1 MNDLAMTNLP
11 GTAKKATSVV
21 VVEDDPASADVLQR
35 RLQANGMKVAVG
47 RDGGQGLALVREI
60 IPDLVLLD
68 VMLPDTDGY
77 DVCLRIKSDGAIA
90 HIPVIFLSARGEVV
104 DKVRGLSCGAADY
117 VTKPW
122 NAAELLAR
130 IDAVLLQTRNAR
142 PPRLEPMVARPQRTR
157 PMAAVSLKDGARR
170 ASAEK
175 LLAAQFDI
183 AKDGADAVDLV
194 LLDEGATPD
203 AGLVDA
209 GTAVLVIARGS
220 ETPATEFARL
230 DGDLARHADLL
241 VREMRLVRDMGA
253 AADALITLATS
264 LEAHDRFMMG
274 HSERVAAR
282 SVSIA
287 QVLGLDQVAIGTIR
301 LGALLRDVGNAK
313 LPPPIVVKAGE
324 LTQHEREAIER
335 HPLLGE
341 ELLRHVSPLAPI
353 LPIVRWHHERL
364 DGGGYPDHLTAE
376 KIPLEVRIV
385 SVADRF
391 EALLVDRPDRPAV
404 TEQEAVRIL
413 QGAVARGELD
423 PAAVAALAA
432 QVRSAGNPEVE
443 Q

>member
-1 MNDLAMTNLP
+1 MKDLAVTALP

-21 VVEDDPASADVLQR
+21 IVEDDPASADVLQR

-47 RDGGQGLALVREI
+47 KDGGEGLSLVREI
-60 IPDLVLLD
+60 VPDLVLLD

-77 DVCLRIKSDGAIA
+77 DVCLRIKSDGSIS

-130 IDAVLLQTRNAR
+130 IDAVLLQSRNAR
-142 PPRLEPMVARPQRTR
+142 PPRLEPQAMRPQRAR
-157 PMAAVSLKDGARR
+157 PVAAVALKDQTRR
-170 ASAEK
+170 ATAEK
-175 LLAAQFDI
+175 LLAARFDI
-183 AKDGADAVDLV
+183 ANGEPEAVDLV
-194 LLDEGATPD
+194 LIDEGATPD
-203 AGLVDA
+203 ASLTDE
-209 GTAVLVIARGS
+209 GTAILVVARGS

-230 DGDLARHADLL
+230 DGDLSRHAELL

-264 LEAHDRFMMG
+264 LEAHDRLMMG
-274 HSERVAAR
+274 HGERVAAR
-282 SVSIA
+282 AVLIA
-287 QVLGLDQVAIGTIR
+287 EVLGLDQVAIGTIR

-313 LPPPIVVKAGE
+313 LPPPIVHKAGE
-324 LTQHEREAIER
+324 LLPHEREAIER

-341 ELLRHVSPLAPI
+341 ELLRHVTPLAPI

-364 DGGGYPDHLTAE
+364 DGQGYPDRLPAE

-391 EALLVDRPDRPAV
+391 EALLVDRPDRAAV
-404 TEQEAVRIL
+404 SEQEAVRIM
-413 QGAVARGELD
+413 QGAVARGEID
-423 PAAVAALAA
+423 PAVVAALGA
-432 QVRSAGNPEVE
+432 QVRTGGSTEVE

>member
-1 MNDLAMTNLP
+1 MNDLAMTQLP

-60 IPDLVLLD
+60 VPDLVLLD

-142 PPRLEPMVARPQRTR
+142 PPRLEPMVVRAQRARPV
-157 PMAAVSLKDGARR
+157 AAVSLKDGARR

-175 LLAAQFDI
+175 LLAARFDI
-183 AKDGADAVDLV
+183 AKDGSDAVDLV
-194 LLDEGATPD
+194 LLDEGAAPD

-209 GTAVLVIARGS
+209 GTAVLVVTRGS

-230 DGDLARHADLL
+230 DGDLSRHADLL

-287 QVLGLDQVAIGTIR
+287 EVLGLDQVAIGTIR

-324 LTQHEREAIER
+324 LTPHEREAIER

-391 EALLVDRPDRPAV
+391 EALLADRPDRPAV

-413 QGAVARGELD
+413 QGAVGRGELD

-432 QVRSAGNPEVE
+432 QVRSAANPEVE

>member
-1 MNDLAMTNLP
+1 MNDLAMTQLP

-47 RDGGQGLALVREI
+47 RDGGQGLALVRELV
-60 IPDLVLLD
+60 PDLVLLD

-142 PPRLEPMVARPQRTR
+142 PPRLEPLAARPERAR
-157 PMAAVSLKDGARR
+157 PMAAVSLKDGTRR
-170 ASAEK
+170 AAAEK
-175 LLAAQFDI
+175 LLASRFDI

-194 LLDEGATPD
+194 LIDEGAAPD
-203 AGLVDA
+203 AGLVDG

-230 DGDLARHADLL
+230 DGELSRHADLL

-324 LTQHEREAIER
+324 LTPHEREAIER

-391 EALLVDRPDRPAV
+391 EALLVDRPDRAAV

-413 QGAVARGELD
+413 QGAVGRGELD

-432 QVRSAGNPEVE
+432 QVRSAGSPEVE

>member
-1 MNDLAMTNLP
+1 MNNLGVSALP
-11 GTAKKATSVV
+11 GAPKKATSVV
-21 VVEDDPASADVLQR
+21 IVEDDPASADVLQR

-47 RDGGQGLALVREI
+47 KDGGEGLALVREVV
-60 IPDLVLLD
+60 PDLVLLD

-77 DVCLRIKSDGAIA
+77 DVCLRIKSDGAIS

-130 IDAVLLQTRNAR
+130 IDAVLLQSRNAR
-142 PPRLEPMVARPQRTR
+142 PPRLEPQVLRPQRAR
-157 PMAAVSLKDGARR
+157 PVAAVALKDQARR
-170 ASAEK
+170 ATAEK
-175 LLAAQFDI
+175 LLAAKFDI
-183 AKDGADAVDLV
+183 ANDGAEAVDLV
-194 LLDEGATPD
+194 LIDEGGRPD
-203 AGLVDA
+203 DGLADA

-230 DGDLARHADLL
+230 DSDLARHAELL
-241 VREMRLVRDMGA
+241 VREIRLVRDMGA

-264 LEAHDRFMMG
+264 LESHDRLMMG
-274 HSERVAAR
+274 HGERVAAR
-282 SVSIA
+282 AVLIA
-287 QVLGLDQVAIGTIR
+287 EVLGLDQVAVGTIR

-313 LPPPIVVKAGE
+313 LPPAIVHKAGE
-324 LTQHEREAIER
+324 LLPHEREAIER

-341 ELLRHVSPLAPI
+341 ELLKHVTPLAPI

-364 DGGGYPDHLTAE
+364 DGQGYPDHLPAE
-376 KIPLEVRIV
+376 QIPLEVRIV

-391 EALLVDRPDRPAV
+391 EALLVDRPDRAAV
-404 TEQEAVRIL
+404 SEQEAVRIM

-423 PAAVAALAA
+423 PAVVAALGA
-432 QVRSAGNPEVE
+432 QVRTAVSQEVE

>member
-1 MNDLAMTNLP
+1 MNDLALTPLP
-11 GTAKKATSVV
+11 GAAKKATSVV

-47 RDGGQGLALVREI
+47 KDGGEGLALVRQI
-60 IPDLVLLD
+60 VPDLVLLD

-77 DVCLRIKSDGAIA
+77 DVCLRIKSDGAIS

-142 PPRLEPMVARPQRTR
+142 PPRLEPQVVRAQRARPVV
-157 PMAAVSLKDGARR
+157 AVALKDAARR
-170 ASAEK
+170 AAAEK
-175 LLAAQFDI
+175 LLAARFEI
-183 AKDGADAVDLV
+183 ANDGAEAVDLV
-194 LLDEGATPD
+194 LVDEGATPD
-203 AGLVDA
+203 DGIVDD
-209 GTAVLVIARGS
+209 GTAVLVIAQGS
-220 ETPATEFARL
+220 ETPAAEFARL
-230 DGDLARHADLL
+230 DGDLTRHAELL
-241 VREMRLVRDMGA
+241 VRERRLVHDMGA
-253 AADALITLATS
+253 AADALVTLATS

-274 HSERVAAR
+274 HGERVAAR
-282 SVSIA
+282 AVSIA
-287 QVLGLDQVAIGTIR
+287 EVLGLDPVAIGTIR
-301 LGALLRDVGNAK
+301 LGALLRDIGNAK
-313 LPPPIVVKAGE
+313 LPPPIVHKAGE
-324 LTQHEREAIER
+324 LTAHEREAIER

-341 ELLRHVSPLAPI
+341 ELLKHVTPLAPI

-364 DGGGYPDHLTAE
+364 DGGGYPDHLRAE

-391 EALLVDRPDRPAV
+391 EALLVDRPDRAAV
-404 TEQEAVRIL
+404 SEQEAVRIV

-423 PAAVAALAA
+423 PAVVAALGA
-432 QVRSAGNPEVE
+432 QIRSGGSQEVE